1 MNHFLNFK
9 KLFHV
14 DASNYRDEI
23 KSPELDQNTEI
34 VVSYDNEVL
43 GIVSF
48 RNFCKVINEYYDVI
62 NSSQSHRMKILSI
75 VWLWK
80 DIPTN
85 DLSFINAS
93 ISKQLFQKIAKSG
106 MNEGELFMY
115 FLVKRKI
122 LPE

>member
-14 DASNYRDEI
+14 DASNYQDEI
-23 KSPELDQNTEI
+23 KSPDLDQSTEI

-62 NSSQSHRMKILSI
+62 NSSQSYRMKLLSI

-80 DIPTN
+80 DIHIN
-85 DLSFINAS
+85 DLSFTNPS
-93 ISKQLFQKIAKSG
+93 ISKQ

-115 FLVKRKI
+115 SLVKRKI

>member
-1 MNHFLNFK
+1 MNQFLTFK

-14 DASNYRDEI
+14 DASDYQDEI
-23 KSPELDQNTEI
+23 KSPELNQNTEI

-48 RNFCKVINEYYDVI
+48 CNFCKVINEYYDVI
-62 NSSQSHRMKILSI
+62 NSSQSYRMKILSI

-85 DLSFINAS
+85 DLYLNTS
-93 ISKQLFQKIAKSG
+93 ISKQLFQKIARSG
-106 MNEGELFMY
+106 MDEEEVFMY